1 MTAVNM
7 VKQTLLPLDSNNPN
21 QTFNCPQLNV
31 RPDTSLLKPE
41 KIDDFM
47 AGEMRVNEHPFL
59 TTLHIIFVKEHNR
72 IAKLLK
78 EYLPSALHDVSY
90 SFDSILQKQASMS
103 MIDKWRDKY
112 GIGLW

>member
-1 MTAVNM
+1 MAGRYLYIYLTARVQLTSQADKIILN
-7 VKQTLLPLDSNNPN
+7 QRNPN
-21 QTFNCPQLNV
+21 PTFPSRQLNV
-31 RPDTSLLKPE
+31 RPDTTLLKPE

-78 EYLPSALHDVSY
+78 EYLPSALHDVSLN
-90 SFDSILQKQASMS
+90 F
-103 MIDKWRDKY
+103 
-112 GIGLW
+112 GLDCSPKTNLL

>member
-1 MTAVNM
+1 MDKLHWAKSMPKYQINIIIAKMIRHKKIVAKM
-7 VKQTLLPLDSNNPN
+7 RSHLSS
-21 QTFNCPQLNV
+21 FQLNV

-78 EYLPSALHDVSY
+78 EYLPSALHTVRK
-90 SFDSILQKQASMS
+90 I
-103 MIDKWRDKY
+103 
-112 GIGLW
+112 